1 MWLYEDGIEQPVVTW
16 GHHAREASQL
26 RTLAAT
32 GAPVIG
38 MIASAVSGAIMG
50 SLITLVICSLVH

>member
-1 MWLYEDGIEQPVVTW
+1 MWPYEDGIEQPVVTW
-16 GHHAREASQL
+16 GTTPAEASRL
-26 RTLAAT
+26 RTSAT

-50 SLITLVICSLVH
+50 SLITLVICSLG